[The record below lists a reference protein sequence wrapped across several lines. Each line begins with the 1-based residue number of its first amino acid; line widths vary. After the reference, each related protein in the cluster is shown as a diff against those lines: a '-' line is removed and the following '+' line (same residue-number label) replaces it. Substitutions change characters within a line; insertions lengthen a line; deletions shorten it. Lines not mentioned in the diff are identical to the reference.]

1 MNEEEKKALAKQLIL
16 KLLNGPSTDS
26 ENNKI
31 AEELRRLVP
40 DPDLTKYIF
49 WSDEFYDD
57 NEILDVDAVLEK
69 AFSYKPIAL

>member
-31 AEELRRLVP
+31 AEELRRIVP
-40 DPDLTKYIF
+40 DPDLTEYIF
-49 WSDEFYDD
+49 WSDEFYDEEE
-57 NEILDVDAVLEK
+57 NLDIDAILEK